1 MLFNSRTFLL
11 FFAAVYPVHLAL
23 RRNRR
28 AQNVALLLASL
39 VFYGFW
45 DWRFLGLLAASSGID
60 FFTAQKIHD
69 SPAPKRRKAFL
80 VLSLV
85 SNLSILGFFKYFNF
99 FAESTAALL
108 RTVGLHATAP
118 TLSILLPVG
127 ISFYTFQAMSYCI
140 DVYRGELEPTRSPL
154 DYALFIAFFP
164 HLVAGPIQR
173 PRVLLPQMA
182 NERKVTWDQVN
193 AGLFLIVWGF
203 VKKVLIGDNMAG
215 LANPIFD
222 HFRDHRG
229 LDVILGALAFTLQI
243 YADFSGY
250 SDIARGLSKL
260 LGFELLVN
268 FRLPYFALNPTDF
281 WQRWHVSLSS
291 WLRDY
296 LYIPLGG
303 SRGSSK
309 ATYRNLVLTM
319 LLGGLWHGAAW
330 NFVLWGTYHGALLVL
345 YRLLDRNPEHLEP
358 WSGKF
363 SRGRV
368 LAKMALMF
376 ALTVVGWV
384 FFRSRS
390 AGQAV
395 EMFSRMGFGV
405 SEGTR
410 DLAGTIGFFA
420 SPLLAMELWQY
431 RTGDLLVLTRA
442 RPWVLGLAYGAMLT
456 ALLIFGV
463 RDSVEFIYFQF

>member
-203 VKKVLIGDNMAG
+203 VKKVLIGDNMAE

-330 NFVLWGTYHGALLVL
+330 NFVLWGSYHGALLVL
-345 YRLLDRNPEHLEP
+345 YRLLDSNPEHLEP